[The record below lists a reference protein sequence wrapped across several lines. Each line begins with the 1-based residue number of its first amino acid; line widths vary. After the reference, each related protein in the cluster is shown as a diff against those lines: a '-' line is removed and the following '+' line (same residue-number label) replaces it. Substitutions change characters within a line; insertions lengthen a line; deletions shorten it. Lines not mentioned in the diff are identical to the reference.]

1 MANNT
6 INFTINVQGDA
17 NKVVAQLTQNI
28 ESLQVGIK
36 KTVNVFSTLPGKIAI
51 FNQVSQSIQGFS
63 NLLAET
69 IKPGAELNAS
79 LADLS
84 AMTDV
89 VGEGLQEIEG
99 YAREAAKTFGGS
111 AAQSVEAYKLLLSQL
126 TPELA
131 KAPAALKAMG
141 DNVQILSKTMGG
153 DVAAATEVLTTAMNQ
168 YQVSTVD
175 PIEASKEMA
184 NMMNVMAAA
193 AKEGSAELPAIKD
206 ALSQAGM
213 ASKMANVSFVET
225 NAAIQ
230 VLDKAG
236 KKGAEGGVALRNVLA
251 TLSQGRFLPK
261 DVRDELQNAGVDIN
275 VLTDKSK
282 SLAERLK
289 ALGPIMNDQALVTK
303 MFGKENNNAALALMS
318 GIDLME
324 DYAGAIDGTNTA
336 VEQANIVMD
345 SYNERQSRMQAQIDD
360 FKISIFNATNG
371 WSMWLTT
378 IVGTLVPLSQM
389 IPLLGAASKGVVL
402 LGSVLTAG
410 TFTWAGFATVAVGA
424 CKAISAAIISIPII
438 GWIALVIAALIALGV
453 YFWNTSA
460 KFRAVLK
467 GIGAAFVA
475 TFTGIWNLAKGVFMG
490 IGDLIRAA
498 FSLDFVGIKKALSGM
513 KNTFSDFGSGVGKA
527 FNTAYDK
534 EMSDSAKEKAKKD
547 AKEKATVPNAMPSGS
562 KAIVPEGGLAG
573 GGQKGGS
580 GQKGVG
586 SDGSESRGSSSG
598 SGTKNITTNINNLV
612 GKVEIHT
619 TNLKE
624 GAGEIKRIIS
634 EILVGSTNDLANI
647 D

>member
-28 ESLQVGIK
+28 EGLQVGIK

-51 FNQVSQSIQGFS
+51 FNQVSQSVQGFS

-111 AAQSVEAYKLLLSQL
+111 AANSVEAYKLLLAQL

-184 NMMNVMAAA
+184 KMMNIMAAA

-261 DVRDELQNAGVDIN
+261 DVRDELQ
-275 VLTDKSK
+275 KC
-282 SLAERLK
+282 
-289 ALGPIMNDQALVTK
+289 
-303 MFGKENNNAALALMS
+303 
-318 GIDLME
+318 
-324 DYAGAIDGTNTA
+324 
-336 VEQANIVMD
+336 
-345 SYNERQSRMQAQIDD
+345 
-360 FKISIFNATNG
+360 
-371 WSMWLTT
+371 WS
-378 IVGTLVPLSQM
+378 
-389 IPLLGAASKGVVL
+389 
-402 LGSVLTAG
+402 
-410 TFTWAGFATVAVGA
+410 
-424 CKAISAAIISIPII
+424 
-438 GWIALVIAALIALGV
+438 
-453 YFWNTSA
+453 
-460 KFRAVLK
+460 
-467 GIGAAFVA
+467 
-475 TFTGIWNLAKGVFMG
+475 
-490 IGDLIRAA
+490 
-498 FSLDFVGIKKALSGM
+498 
-513 KNTFSDFGSGVGKA
+513 
-527 FNTAYDK
+527 
-534 EMSDSAKEKAKKD
+534 
-547 AKEKATVPNAMPSGS
+547 
-562 KAIVPEGGLAG
+562 
-573 GGQKGGS
+573 
-580 GQKGVG
+580 
-586 SDGSESRGSSSG
+586 
-598 SGTKNITTNINNLV
+598 
-612 GKVEIHT
+612 
-619 TNLKE
+619 
-624 GAGEIKRIIS
+624 
-634 EILVGSTNDLANI
+634 
-647 D
+647 

>member
-6 INFTINVQGDA
+6 INFTINLQGDA

-28 ESLQVGIK
+28 ENLKGGVK
-36 KTVNVFSTLPGKIAI
+36 KTISVFDTLPGKIAI

-63 NLLAET
+63 NLLSEA

-89 VGEGLQEIEG
+89 AGKGLKEIEG
-99 YAREAAKTFGGS
+99 YARQAAKTFGGS
-111 AAQSVEAYKLLLSQL
+111 AANSVEAYKLLLSQL

-131 KAPAALKAMG
+131 KAPKALRAMG
-141 DNVQILSKTMGG
+141 DSVMILSKTMGG
-153 DVAAATEVLTTAMNQ
+153 DVGAATEVLTTAMNQ
-168 YQVSTVD
+168 YQVSTDD

-184 NMMNVMAAA
+184 KMMNIMAAA

-213 ASKMANVSFVET
+213 AAKMANVSFVET

-251 TLSQGRFLPK
+251 TLSMGRFMPK
-261 DVRDELQNAGVDIN
+261 EIQEELKSAGVDMN

-282 SLAERLK
+282 TLAEKLK
-289 ALGPIMNDQALVTK
+289 ELKPIMSDQALVTK

-318 GIDLME
+318 GIPLME
-324 DYAGAIDGTNTA
+324 QYAGAIEGTNTA
-336 VEQANIVMD
+336 VDQAGIIME
-345 SYNERQSRMQAQIDD
+345 SYNEKHARMQARIDD
-360 FKISIFNATNG
+360 MKISIFNISQG
-371 WSMWLTT
+371 WSLWVTA
-378 IVGTLVPLSQM
+378 IVSALVPLSQM
-389 IPLLGAASKGVVL
+389 IPLLGATWKGIVL
-402 LGSVLTAG
+402 MGSALTAG
-410 TFTWAGFATVAVGA
+410 TFTWAGFATVAVA
-424 CKAISAAIISIPII
+424 SCKAIGVAIYSIPII
-438 GWIALVIAALIALGV
+438 GWIALAIAALIAIGV

-460 KFRAVLK
+460 KFRATLK
-467 GIGAAFVA
+467 GLGAAFIA
-475 TFTGIWNLAKGVFMG
+475 TFKGIWELAKGVFSG
-490 IGDLIRAA
+490 IGDLIKAA
-498 FSLDFVGIKKALSGM
+498 FSLDYSGIKSALKGM
-513 KNTFSDFGSGVGKA
+513 KTTFSDFGSGVGKA

-547 AKEKATVPNAMPSGS
+547 AKEESGQAVSVPN
-562 KAIVPEGGLAG
+562 AIVPETGL
-573 GGQKGGS
+573 GGS
-580 GQKGVG
+580 GQKTGNG
-586 SDGSESRGSSSG
+586 QTGGGSESSG
-598 SGTKNITTNINNLV
+598 SGQARGGSGGSRTITTNIQNLV
-612 GKVEIHT
+612 GKIEIHT

-624 GAGEIKRIIS
+624 GAGEIRRIVG
-634 EILVGSTNDLANI
+634 EILVGATNDLANI